1 METITIKDIARAL
14 NLSTST
20 VSRALRDSYE
30 INPETKK
37 TVLAYAMKMH
47 YRPNPIALSL
57 KENRSRSIGVIV
69 PEIANNFFAQVING
83 IEEVAYNM
91 GYHVVIFQSHES
103 REREEINLDH
113 LVSRKVDGILTSVST
128 FSQDS
133 GHFSRLI
140 ERGLPIVFI
149 DRVPDNDKTFKVV
162 ANNYK
167 GSYDATVH
175 LLEHGSKR
183 IAHITSPKHLSITR
197 ERLEGYKDALVEFG
211 IEFKE
216 EYVRYCGHG
225 GMKTE
230 EILEA
235 AQNLID
241 MNDRPDAIFTASDR
255 LTTGTMAVIHKNN
268 LRIPEDIALVGFTNI
283 AVAELLNPPLTTIVQ
298 PAVEM
303 GQTAMQLLVDMI
315 ENPKKEFDYGVR
327 KLDTTLVVRQSS
339 VKM

>member
-1 METITIKDIARAL
+1 
-14 NLSTST
+14 
-20 VSRALRDSYE
+20 
-30 INPETKK
+30 
-37 TVLAYAMKMH
+37 MKMH

-83 IEEVAYNM
+83 IEEVAYNL

-103 REREEINLDH
+103 LEREEINLDH

-128 FSQDS
+128 FSQDIR
-133 GHFSRLI
+133 HFSRLI

-149 DRVPDNDKTFKVV
+149 DRVPDEDKTFKVV

-175 LLEHGSKR
+175 LLEHGSRR

-197 ERLEGYKDALVEFG
+197 ERLDGYKDALAEFG
-211 IEFKE
+211 IEFNEK
-216 EYVRYCGHG
+216 YVRYCGHG

-235 AQNLID
+235 AQELID
-241 MNDRPDAIFTASDR
+241 MDDQPDAIFTASDR

>member
-37 TVLAYAMKMH
+37 TVLEYAMKMQ

-83 IEEVAYNM
+83 IEELAYNL

-103 REREEINLDH
+103 REREEINLNH

-128 FSQDS
+128 FSQDIS
-133 GHFSRLI
+133 HFSELV
-140 ERGLPIVFI
+140 EKGLPIVFI
-149 DRVPDNDKTFKVV
+149 DRVPEIEKTFKVV

-167 GSYDATVH
+167 GSHDATIH
-175 LLEHGSKR
+175 LLQNGCKR
-183 IAHITSPKHLSITR
+183 IAHITSPRHLSITR
-197 ERLEGYKDALVEFG
+197 ERLNGYRDALNEFN
-211 IEFKE
+211 IPFE
-216 EYVRYCGHG
+216 EKYVRYCGHG

-230 EILEA
+230 EILDA
-235 AQNLID
+235 AQDLID
-241 MNDRPDAIFTASDR
+241 MEERPDAIFTASDR
-255 LTTGTMAVIHKNN
+255 LTTGTLAVIHKNN

-283 AVAELLNPPLTTIVQ
+283 AVAGLLDPPLTTIVQ

-315 ENPKKEFDYGVR
+315 ENPKKEFDYGVH
-327 KLDTTLVVRQSS
+327 KLDTTLVVRTSS
-339 VKM
+339 IKK

>member
-37 TVLAYAMKMH
+37 TVLEYAMKMH

-83 IEEVAYNM
+83 IEEVAYNS

-128 FSQDS
+128 FSQDIS
-133 GHFSRLI
+133 HFSSLA

-149 DRVPDNDKTFKVV
+149 DRVPEEEKTFKVV

-167 GSYDATVH
+167 GSYDATRH
-175 LLEHGSKR
+175 LLEYGSRK
-183 IAHITSPKHLSITR
+183 IAHITSPRHLSITR
-197 ERLEGYKDALVEFG
+197 ERLNGYKEALAEFG
-211 IEFKE
+211 IEFNEK
-216 EYVRYCGHG
+216 YVKYCEHG

-235 AQNLID
+235 AQELID
-241 MNDRPDAIFTASDR
+241 MEDRPDAIFAASDR
-255 LTTGTMAVIHKNN
+255 ITTGTMAVIHDNN

-315 ENPKKEFDYGVR
+315 ENPKKEFDFGLR
-327 KLDTTLVVRQSS
+327 KLDTTLVVRRSS
-339 VKM
+339 LKK

>member
-37 TVLAYAMKMH
+37 AVLEYAGRMN

-83 IEEVAYNM
+83 IEEVAYNL

-113 LVSRKVDGILTSVST
+113 LVSRKVDGILTSVSS
-128 FSQDS
+128 FSQDIP
-133 GHFSRLI
+133 HFQDLI
-140 ERGLPIVFI
+140 ARGMPIVFI
-149 DRVPDNDKTFKVV
+149 DRVPEEEKTFKVV

-167 GSYDATVH
+167 GSYDATRH
-175 LLEHGSKR
+175 LLENGSKC
-183 IAHITSPKHLSITR
+183 IAQITSPKHLSITR
-197 ERLEGYKDALVEFG
+197 ERMDGYKDALHEFG
-211 IEFKE
+211 IPFDEK
-216 EYVRYCGHG
+216 YIRYCGHG

-235 AQNLID
+235 AQELID
-241 MNDRPDAIFTASDR
+241 MERRPDAIFTASDR
-255 LTTGTMAVIHKNN
+255 LTTGTMAVIRKNK

-283 AVAELLNPPLTTIVQ
+283 PVAELLDPPLTTIVQ

-315 ENPKKEFDYGVR
+315 ENPKKEFDFAIR
-327 KLDTTLVVRQSS
+327 KLDTTLVVRESS
-339 VKM
+339 IKK